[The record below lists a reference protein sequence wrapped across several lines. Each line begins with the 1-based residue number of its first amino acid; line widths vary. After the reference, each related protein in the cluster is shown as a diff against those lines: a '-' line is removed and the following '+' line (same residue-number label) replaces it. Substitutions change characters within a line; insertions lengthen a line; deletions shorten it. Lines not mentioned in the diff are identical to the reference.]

1 MSDINGIFSKKAK
14 AVLQAAR
21 MAARNLGSD
30 SISTEHLLLGLVRED
45 SGFAAE
51 TLKALNVN
59 LNELGENVQRALTSN
74 GGIMTVGDSH
84 GALLSFTN
92 RCKAALY
99 NAAKI
104 AKNEG
109 DQYIG
114 PEHLMLAILQQS
126 ESAAVGTLSSFGV
139 TFENFQ
145 AALSQLKRE
154 SSEDGVPGEGAGEG
168 AGFESE
174 QPRGNGET
182 RQQARSQSRSKT
194 PILEHFGRDLT
205 AMARLGK
212 LDPIIG
218 REAEIERLI
227 QILCRRKKNNPALI
241 GEPGVGKTAIIEGL
255 ALKIAQKKIP
265 ELLAN
270 KRVVSLDVAAMVA
283 GTKYRGQ
290 FEERVKGLIMELQRV
305 DNSVIL
311 FIDELH
317 TIVGAGGSEGSLDA
331 SNIFKPALARG
342 ELQCIGATTIDE
354 YRKYI
359 EKDAALERRFQT
371 IVVNPPSSED
381 SIQILEGLRAKYEQH
396 HKVRYTPEAIRASVT
411 LAERYISDRFLP
423 DKAIDVLDEA
433 GARVRL
439 NSIKTPQDLKEME
452 DELAEAMQKKE
463 DAIADQQYET
473 AASLRDKIE
482 ELTNRIAERRDA
494 LNKED
499 SSVMPVVD
507 ENEIR
512 DCISKMTGI
521 PVSRLAGEEAQKLL
535 KLGDEIKERVIGQDQ
550 AVDAVVKAI
559 RRTRAGI
566 RDTKRPMGSFL
577 FLGPTGVGKTELAKV
592 LSLSLFGSEDS
603 MIRID
608 MSEYME
614 KHSISRLIGAPPGY
628 VGFEDNG
635 GQLSEKVRKR
645 PYCVVLLDEI
655 EKAHPDVYNLL
666 LQILDDGILTDSYG
680 RKINFKNTIII
691 MTSNA
696 GAREVRHSS
705 GMGFTKMGET
715 DDYERMETAIRE
727 EVKRVFSPEFLN
739 RIDEQIVF
747 RPLTKSDLTSVVDIQ
762 LMFLQKN
769 LSERGILLEIS
780 KEAKEF
786 VVGHNYDSALGAR
799 PIRRSIQQLIEDEIA
814 EGLLLGIYSDF
825 STITIDVVDGK
836 LKFKCEKLSEGDGEN
851 HQD

>member
-51 TLKALNVN
+51 TLTALKVN
-59 LNELGENVQRALTSN
+59 LNELGENVQRSLTSN
-74 GGIMTVGDSH
+74 GGIMTVGDAH
-84 GALLSFTN
+84 GALLSFTI
-92 RCKAALY
+92 RCKAALF

-104 AKNEG
+104 AKDEG

-126 ESAAVGTLSSFGV
+126 ESPAAGTLSTFGV

-145 AALSQLKRE
+145 QALQQIKRDAMESQ
-154 SSEDGVPGEGAGEG
+154 VPGEEGMAGEG
-168 AGFESE
+168 PFGGE
-174 QPRGNGET
+174 QPREGQPRVGET

-205 AMARLGK
+205 AMARQGK

-381 SIQILEGLRAKYEQH
+381 SIQILEGLRAKYAQH

-439 NSIKTPQDLKEME
+439 NSIRTPQDLKEME
-452 DELAEAMQKKE
+452 DALAEALQQKE
-463 DAIADQQYET
+463 EAIAEQQYET
-473 AASLRDKIE
+473 AAALRDKIE
-482 ELTNRIAERRDA
+482 ALTNQIAERREA

-499 SSVMPVVD
+499 SAELPVVD

-566 RDTKRPMGSFL
+566 RNNKRPMGSFL

-592 LSLSLFGSEDS
+592 LSLSLFGSEES

-747 RPLTKSDLTSVVDIQ
+747 RPLTKQDLSSVVDIQ
-762 LMFLQKN
+762 LTFLQKN
-769 LSERGILLEIS
+769 LSERGILLEVS
-780 KEAKEF
+780 QAAKEF
-786 VVGHNYDSALGAR
+786 VVSHNYDSALGAR

-814 EGLLLGIYSDF
+814 EGLLLGIYKDF
-825 STITIDVVDGK
+825 STISLDVVDGK
-836 LKFKCEKLSEGDGEN
+836 LKFTSEALPS
-851 HQD
+851 

>member
-1 MSDINGIFSKKAK
+1 MSDINGIFSAKAK

-21 MAARNLGSD
+21 MAAHNLSSD
-30 SISTEHLLLGLVRED
+30 SITVEHLLLGLVREE
-45 SGFAAE
+45 SGYAAE
-51 TLKALNVN
+51 TLRALKVN
-59 LNELGENVQRALTSN
+59 LSDLGETVQRSLSTN
-74 GGIMTVGDSH
+74 GGLMTIGGDKR
-84 GALLSFTN
+84 GGLLSFTA
-92 RCKAALY
+92 RTKAILF
-99 NAAKI
+99 NAAKL

-114 PEHLMLAILQQS
+114 PEHLMLAILQQTDTP
-126 ESAAVGTLSSFGV
+126 AAATLSTYNV
-139 TFENFQ
+139 TFDNYLEMLQQIKSRNMDP
-145 AALSQLKRE
+145 
-154 SSEDGVPGEGAGEG
+154 SSMDMDKNVPPMMRNE
-168 AGFESE
+168 
-174 QPRGNGET
+174 PRSSAT
-182 RQQARSQSRSKT
+182 TASKSKT

-205 AMARLGK
+205 AMARAGK

-241 GEPGVGKTAIIEGL
+241 GEPGVGKTAIVEGL
-255 ALKIAQKKIP
+255 AQKIVQKKIP
-265 ELLAN
+265 DLLAN
-270 KRVVSLDVAAMVA
+270 KRVVTLDVAAMVA

-305 DNSVIL
+305 GNSVIL

-371 IVVNPPSSED
+371 IIVNPPNSED
-381 SIQILEGLRAKYEQH
+381 SVLILEGLRAKYEQH
-396 HKVRYTPEAIRASVT
+396 HNVRYTPDAVRAAVT
-411 LAERYISDRFLP
+411 LAERYISERFLP

-439 NSIKTPQDLKEME
+439 DSIKVPDDLKQMEEELVKTNQLKDECIANQLYEEAAKHRDKAEELEKSIADRKNSI
-452 DELAEAMQKKE
+452 AE
-463 DAIADQQYET
+463 DAKANT
-473 AASLRDKIE
+473 
-482 ELTNRIAERRDA
+482 
-494 LNKED
+494 
-499 SSVMPVVD
+499 PVVD
-507 ENEIR
+507 ENVIR
-512 DCISKMTGI
+512 DVISKMTGI

-535 KLGDEIKERVIGQDQ
+535 HLGEEIKQRVIGQDQ
-550 AVDAVVKAI
+550 AVDAIVKSI

-566 RDTKRPMGSFL
+566 RSSKRPMGSFL

-628 VGFEDNG
+628 VGYEEGG
-635 GQLSEKVRKR
+635 GQLTEKVRKH
-645 PYCVVLLDEI
+645 PYSVVLLDEI
-655 EKAHPDVYNLL
+655 EKAHPDIYNLL

-715 DDYERMETAIRE
+715 DDYDRMETAIRD

-747 RPLTKSDLTSVVDIQ
+747 RPLSKKDLVSVVDIQ
-762 LMFLQKN
+762 MGFLQKN
-769 LSERGILLEIS
+769 ISDRGILLEIS
-780 KEAKEF
+780 QEAKELI
-786 VVGHNYDSALGAR
+786 VNHNYDSALGAR
-799 PIRRSIQQLIEDEIA
+799 PIRRSIQSLVEDEIA
-814 EGLLLGIYSDF
+814 EGLLLGRLSDF
-825 STITIDVVDGK
+825 STICIGVENGK
-836 LKFKCEKLSEGDGEN
+836 LTFTSEALPS
-851 HQD
+851 

>member
-1 MSDINGIFSKKAK
+1 MSDGNGFFSAKAK

-21 MAARNLGSD
+21 TSARNLGSD
-30 SISTEHLLLGLVRED
+30 SITVDHLLLGLVRED
-45 SGFAAE
+45 SGIATE
-51 TLKALNVN
+51 VLKVLKVN
-59 LNELGENVQRALTSN
+59 LVDLGDAVQRSISSS
-74 GGIMTVGDSH
+74 GGLMTIGGDRAS
-84 GALLSFTN
+84 GLLPFTA
-92 RCKAALY
+92 RTKAILY

-104 AKNEG
+104 AQNEG
-109 DQYIG
+109 EQYIG

-126 ESAAVGTLSSFGV
+126 DSPA
-139 TFENFQ
+139 
-145 AALSQLKRE
+145 AALLSTFNVTLENYIQVLNDLKRQND
-154 SSEDGVPGEGAGEG
+154 SEDSSNNGEGEMRSRPMSA
-168 AGFESE
+168 SRE
-174 QPRGNGET
+174 QPQRAPG
-182 RQQARSQSRSKT
+182 ARSKT

-205 AMARLGK
+205 AMARQGK

-218 REAEIERLI
+218 REAEIERLV

-255 ALKIAQKKIP
+255 AQKIVQKKIP
-265 ELLAN
+265 ELLEN
-270 KRVVSLDVAAMVA
+270 KRVVTLDVAAMVA

-342 ELQCIGATTIDE
+342 ELQCIGATTVDE

-371 IVVNPPSSED
+371 IMVNPPSAED
-381 SIQILEGLRAKYEQH
+381 SVQILEGLKSKYEQH
-396 HKVRYTPEAIRASVT
+396 HMVHYTPSAIRAAVN
-411 LAERYISDRFLP
+411 LGERYISERFLP

-433 GARVRL
+433 GARARL
-439 NSIKTPQDLKEME
+439 NKLSTPEDLRDYEKL
-452 DELAEAMQKKE
+452 LAKAIQQKE
-463 DAIADQQYET
+463 DAVAQENFDD
-473 AASLRDKIE
+473 AAKCRDTIESLTMLINKRRE
-482 ELTNRIAERRDA
+482 ELRQQNNSLT
-494 LNKED
+494 
-499 SSVMPVVD
+499 PTVD
-507 ENEIR
+507 EDDIR
-512 DCISKMTGI
+512 EVISKMTGI
-521 PVSRLAGEEAQKLL
+521 PVSRLAGEETKKLL
-535 KLGDEIKERVIGQDQ
+535 NLDNEIKQRVIGQDA
-550 AVDAVVKAI
+550 AVSAVVKSI

-628 VGFEDNG
+628 VGYEENG
-635 GQLSEKVRKR
+635 GQLTEKVRKR
-645 PYCVVLLDEI
+645 PYSVVLLDEI

-691 MTSNA
+691 MTSNC
-696 GAREVRHSS
+696 GAREVRHSG
-705 GMGFTKMGET
+705 GMGFTKEGEV
-715 DDYERMETAIRE
+715 DDYERMESAIRE
-727 EVKRVFSPEFLN
+727 EVKRTFTPEFLN

-747 RPLTKSDLTSVVDIQ
+747 KALSKHDLTSVVDIQ
-762 LMFLQKN
+762 MSFLQKN

-780 KEAKEF
+780 QAAKELI
-786 VVGHNYDSALGAR
+786 VNHNYDSALGAR

-814 EGLLLGIYSDF
+814 EGLLVGKFQDF
-825 STITIDVVDGK
+825 STIVIGVKDGK
-836 LKFKCEKLSEGDGEN
+836 LHFECEKLPSENAAD
-851 HQD
+851 

>member
-1 MSDINGIFSKKAK
+1 MADNNGIFSAKAK

-30 SISTEHLLLGLVRED
+30 CVSTEHLLLGLVRED
-45 SGFAAE
+45 SGFAVE
-51 TLKALNVN
+51 TLKALRVN
-59 LNELGENVQRALTSN
+59 LVDMSEDIQRSLSSN
-74 GGIMTVGDSH
+74 GGLMTIGGNPRD
-84 GALLSFTN
+84 GLLQFTV
-92 RCKAALY
+92 RAKAVLF

-104 AKNEG
+104 AKEEG

-126 ESAAVGTLSSFGV
+126 DSPAVGILSTYNI

-145 AALSQLKRE
+145 QTLDQLKHDADGMP
-154 SSEDGVPGEGAGEG
+154 EDGFNPDVQRPMQATRE
-168 AGFESE
+168 
-174 QPRGNGET
+174 PRGG
-182 RQQARSQSRSKT
+182 SKSKT
-194 PILEHFGRDLT
+194 PILDHFGRDLT
-205 AMARLGK
+205 AMARAGK

-255 ALKIAQKKIP
+255 AQKIVQKKIP
-265 ELLAN
+265 DLLAN
-270 KRVVSLDVAAMVA
+270 KRVVTLDVAAMVA

-290 FEERVKGLIMELQRV
+290 FEERMKGLIMELQRV
-305 DNSVIL
+305 SNSVIL

-371 IVVNPPSSED
+371 ILVNPPNSED
-381 SIQILEGLRAKYEQH
+381 SIQILEGLRPKYEQH
-396 HKVRYTPEAIRASVT
+396 HKVHYTPDAIRAAVT
-411 LAERYISDRFLP
+411 LAERYISERFLP
-423 DKAIDVLDEA
+423 DKAIDVLDET
-433 GARVRL
+433 GARVKL
-439 NSIKTPQDLKEME
+439 NSIKVPQDLMDME
-452 DELAEAMQKKE
+452 NELAEVLQKKE
-463 DAIADQQYET
+463 EAVANQDYEN
-473 AASLRDKIE
+473 AAKCRTREE
-482 ELTNRIAERRDA
+482 ELQNKIAERKKQLQEEGA
-494 LNKED
+494 EI
-499 SSVMPVVD
+499 PVVD
-507 ENEIR
+507 ESDIR

-521 PVSRLAGEEAQKLL
+521 PVSRLGGEETQKLL
-535 KLGDEIKERVIGQDQ
+535 HLADEIKQRIIGQDA
-550 AVDAVVKAI
+550 AVDAIVKSI

-566 RDTKRPMGSFL
+566 RSSKRPMGSFL

-592 LSLSLFGSEDS
+592 LSLTLFGSEDS

-614 KHSISRLIGAPPGY
+614 KHSVSRLIGAPPGY
-628 VGFEDNG
+628 VGFEEGG
-635 GQLSEKVRKR
+635 GQLTEKVRKH
-645 PYCVVLLDEI
+645 PYSVVLLDEI
-655 EKAHPDVYNLL
+655 EKAHPDIYNIL

-696 GAREVRHSS
+696 GAREVRHSG
-705 GMGFTKMGET
+705 GMGFTKEGET
-715 DDYERMETAIRE
+715 DDYERMENAIRE

-747 RPLTKSDLTSVVDIQ
+747 RALSKKDLVSVVDIQ
-762 LMFLQKN
+762 MGFLQKN
-769 LSERGILLEIS
+769 ISDRGILLEIS
-780 KEAKEF
+780 QEAKEF
-786 VVGHNYDSALGAR
+786 IVNNNYDSTLGAR
-799 PIRRSIQQLIEDEIA
+799 PIRRSIQNLVEDAIA
-814 EGLLLGIYSDF
+814 EGLLLGTLTDF
-825 STITIDVVDGK
+825 STISIGVENGK
-836 LKFKCEKLSEGDGEN
+836 LSFKCEKIQS
-851 HQD
+851 

>member
-51 TLKALNVN
+51 TLTALKVN
-59 LNELGENVQRALTSN
+59 LNELGENVQRSLTSN
-74 GGIMTVGDSH
+74 GGIMTVGDAH
-84 GALLSFTN
+84 GALLSFTI
-92 RCKAALY
+92 RCKAALF

-104 AKNEG
+104 AKDEG

-126 ESAAVGTLSSFGV
+126 ESPAAGTLSTFGV

-145 AALSQLKRE
+145 QALQQIKRDAMESQ
-154 SSEDGVPGEGAGEG
+154 VPGEEGMAGEG
-168 AGFESE
+168 PFGGE
-174 QPRGNGET
+174 QPRKGQPRVGET

-205 AMARLGK
+205 AMARQGK

-381 SIQILEGLRAKYEQH
+381 SIQILEGLRAKYAQH

-439 NSIKTPQDLKEME
+439 NSIRTPQDLKEME
-452 DELAEAMQKKE
+452 DALAEALQQKE
-463 DAIADQQYET
+463 EAIAEQQYET
-473 AASLRDKIE
+473 AAALRDKIE
-482 ELTNRIAERRDA
+482 ALTNQIAERREA

-499 SSVMPVVD
+499 SAELPVVD

-566 RDTKRPMGSFL
+566 RNNKRPMGSFL

-592 LSLSLFGSEDS
+592 LSLSLFGSEES

-747 RPLTKSDLTSVVDIQ
+747 RPLTKKDLSSVVDIQ
-762 LMFLQKN
+762 LTFLQKN
-769 LSERGILLEIS
+769 LSERGILLEVS
-780 KEAKEF
+780 QAAKEF
-786 VVGHNYDSALGAR
+786 VVSHNYDSALGAR

-814 EGLLLGIYSDF
+814 EGLLLGIYKDF
-825 STITIDVVDGK
+825 STISLDVVDGK
-836 LKFKCEKLSEGDGEN
+836 LKFTSEALPS
-851 HQD
+851 

>member
-21 MAARNLGSD
+21 IAARNLGSD
-30 SISTEHLLLGLVRED
+30 SVTTEHLLLGLVRED

-51 TLKALNVN
+51 TLRALKIN
-59 LNELGENVQRALTSN
+59 LNELGETVQRSLTSN
-74 GGIMTVGDSH
+74 GGIMTVGDAH
-84 GALLSFTN
+84 GALLSFTT
-92 RCKAALY
+92 RCKAALF

-104 AKNEG
+104 AKEEG

-114 PEHLMLAILQQS
+114 PEHLMLAILQQA
-126 ESAAVGTLSSFGV
+126 ESPAAGTLSTFGV
-139 TFENFQ
+139 TYESFETTLQ
-145 AALSQLKRE
+145 QIKRE
-154 SSEDGVPGEGAGEG
+154 AMNGQPSGEEGEGEEG
-168 AGFESE
+168 DDRFMG
-174 QPRGNGET
+174 QGRGGDT
-182 RQQARSQSRSKT
+182 RQQVRSQSRSKT
-194 PILEHFGRDLT
+194 PILDHFGRDLT
-205 AMARLGK
+205 ALAKQGK

-218 REAEIERLI
+218 RGREIERLI

-255 ALKIAQKKIP
+255 AQKIVQKKIP
-265 ELLAN
+265 ELLMN
-270 KRVVSLDVAAMVA
+270 KRVVTLDVAAMVA

-371 IVVNPPSSED
+371 IVVNPPNSED
-381 SIQILEGLRAKYEQH
+381 SIQILEGLRPKYEQH
-396 HKVRYTPEAIRASVT
+396 HKVHYTPEAIRAAVT
-411 LAERYISDRFLP
+411 LAERYITDRFLP

-439 NSIKTPQDLKEME
+439 NSIRTPQDLKEME
-452 DELAEAMQKKE
+452 DELAATMQKKE
-463 DAIADQQYET
+463 EAIAEQQYET
-473 AASLRDKIE
+473 AATLRDKIE
-482 ELTNRIAERRDA
+482 ELTNRIAERREA

-499 SSVMPVVD
+499 SADFPTVD

-521 PVSRLAGEEAQKLL
+521 PVSRLAGEETQKLL

-592 LSLSLFGSEDS
+592 LSQSLFGSEDS

-614 KHSISRLIGAPPGY
+614 KHSVSRLIGAPPGY
-628 VGFEDNG
+628 VGFEDSG

-655 EKAHPDVYNLL
+655 EKAHPDIYNLL

-739 RIDEQIVF
+739 RVDEQIVF
-747 RPLTKSDLTSVVDIQ
+747 RPLSKKDLSSVVDIQ
-762 LMFLQKN
+762 LTFLQKN
-769 LSERGILLEIS
+769 LSERGILLEVS
-780 KEAKEF
+780 EAAKEF
-786 VVGHNYDSALGAR
+786 IVSHNYDSALGAR
-799 PIRRSIQQLIEDEIA
+799 PIRRSIQYLVEDEIA
-814 EGLLLGIYSDF
+814 EGLLLGIYKDF
-825 STITIDVVDGK
+825 TTISIDVENNK
-836 LKFKCEKLSEGDGEN
+836 LKFTSEALPS
-851 HQD
+851 

>member
-1 MSDINGIFSKKAK
+1 MSDINGIFSAKAK

-21 MAARNLGSD
+21 MAARNLSSD
-30 SISTEHLLLGLVRED
+30 SITVEHLLLGLVRED
-45 SGFAAE
+45 SGYAAE
-51 TLKALNVN
+51 TLRALKVN
-59 LNELGENVQRALTSN
+59 LNDLGETIQRSLSTN
-74 GGIMTVGDSH
+74 GGLMTIGGDNRS
-84 GALLSFTN
+84 GFLSFTA
-92 RCKAALY
+92 RTKAVLY
-99 NAAKI
+99 NAAKL

-114 PEHLMLAILQQS
+114 PEHLMLAILQQADTPACS
-126 ESAAVGTLSSFGV
+126 TLSTYNV
-139 TFENFQ
+139 TFDNYLEMLQQIKSRNVD
-145 AALSQLKRE
+145 AS
-154 SSEDGVPGEGAGEG
+154 GAEMDRGP
-168 AGFESE
+168 
-174 QPRGNGET
+174 QPAMRNEM
-182 RQQARSQSRSKT
+182 RQSASAKSKT

-205 AMARLGK
+205 AMARAGK

-255 ALKIAQKKIP
+255 AQKIVQKKIP
-265 ELLAN
+265 DLLAN
-270 KRVVSLDVAAMVA
+270 KRVVTLDVAAMVA

-371 IVVNPPSSED
+371 IVVNPPNSED
-381 SIQILEGLRAKYEQH
+381 SVLILEGLRPKYEQH
-396 HKVRYTPEAIRASVT
+396 HNVRYTPDAIRAAVV
-411 LAERYISDRFLP
+411 LAERYISERFLP

-439 NSIKTPQDLKEME
+439 NFIKVPDDLKQME
-452 DELAEAMQKKE
+452 EELAKTNQLKDEC
-463 DAIADQQYET
+463 IANQQYEE
-473 AASLRDKIE
+473 AAKHRDRVE
-482 ELTNRIAERRDA
+482 ELEKQIADRRNSIAEDA
-494 LNKED
+494 KANT
-499 SSVMPVVD
+499 PVVD
-507 ENEIR
+507 ENVIR
-512 DCISKMTGI
+512 DVISKMTGI

-535 KLGDEIKERVIGQDQ
+535 HLGDEIKQRIIGQDK
-550 AVDAVVKAI
+550 AVDAIVKSI

-566 RDTKRPMGSFL
+566 RNTKRPMGSFL

-614 KHSISRLIGAPPGY
+614 KHSVSRLIGAPPGY
-628 VGFEDNG
+628 VGFEDGG
-635 GQLSEKVRKR
+635 GQLTEKVRKH
-645 PYCVVLLDEI
+645 PYSVVLLDEI
-655 EKAHPDVYNLL
+655 EKAHPDIYNLL

-715 DDYERMETAIRE
+715 DDYDRMETAIRE

-747 RPLTKSDLTSVVDIQ
+747 KALSKKELVSVVDIQ
-762 LMFLQKN
+762 LGFLQKN
-769 LSERGILLEIS
+769 LSERGIMLEVNE
-780 KEAKEF
+780 EAKEF
-786 VVGHNYDSALGAR
+786 IVNSNYDAALGAR
-799 PIRRSIQQLIEDEIA
+799 PIRRSIQSLVEDEIA
-814 EGLLLGIYSDF
+814 EGLLLGRLTDF
-825 STITIDVVDGK
+825 STICIGVEDGK
-836 LKFKCEKLSEGDGEN
+836 LKFTSEALPS
-851 HQD
+851 

>member
-21 MAARNLGSD
+21 IAARNLGSD
-30 SISTEHLLLGLVRED
+30 SVTTEHLLLGLVRED

-51 TLKALNVN
+51 TLRALKIN
-59 LNELGENVQRALTSN
+59 LNELGETVQRSLTSN
-74 GGIMTVGDSH
+74 GGIMTVGDAH
-84 GALLSFTN
+84 GALLSFTT
-92 RCKAALY
+92 RCKAALF

-104 AKNEG
+104 AKEEG

-114 PEHLMLAILQQS
+114 PEHLMLAILQQA
-126 ESAAVGTLSSFGV
+126 ESPAAGTLSTFGV
-139 TFENFQ
+139 TYESFETTLQ
-145 AALSQLKRE
+145 QIKRE
-154 SSEDGVPGEGAGEG
+154 AMNGQPSGEEGEGEDGDDRFMGQG
-168 AGFESE
+168 
-174 QPRGNGET
+174 RGGDT
-182 RQQARSQSRSKT
+182 RQQMRSQSRSKT
-194 PILEHFGRDLT
+194 PILDHFGRDLT
-205 AMARLGK
+205 ALAKQGK

-218 REAEIERLI
+218 RGREIERLI

-255 ALKIAQKKIP
+255 AQKIVQKKIP
-265 ELLAN
+265 ELLMN
-270 KRVVSLDVAAMVA
+270 KRVVTLDVAAMVA

-371 IVVNPPSSED
+371 IVVNPPNSED
-381 SIQILEGLRAKYEQH
+381 SIQILEGLRPKYEQH
-396 HKVRYTPEAIRASVT
+396 HKVRYTPESIRAAVT

-439 NSIKTPQDLKEME
+439 NSIRTPQDLKEME
-452 DELAEAMQKKE
+452 DELAATMLKKE
-463 DAIADQQYET
+463 EAIADQQYET
-473 AASLRDKIE
+473 AATLRDKIE
-482 ELTNRIAERRDA
+482 DLTSRIAERREA

-499 SSVMPVVD
+499 SADFPVVD

-521 PVSRLAGEEAQKLL
+521 PVSRLAGEETQKLL
-535 KLGDEIKERVIGQDQ
+535 KLGDEIKERIIGQDQ

-566 RDTKRPMGSFL
+566 RSAKRPMGSFL

-592 LSLSLFGSEDS
+592 LSQTLFGSEES
-603 MIRID
+603 MIRVD

-614 KHSISRLIGAPPGY
+614 KHSVSRLIGAPPGY
-628 VGFEDNG
+628 VGFEDSG

-655 EKAHPDVYNLL
+655 EKAHPDIYNLL

-747 RPLTKSDLTSVVDIQ
+747 RALTKKELTSVVDIQ
-762 LMFLQKN
+762 LTFLQKN
-769 LSERGILLEIS
+769 LSERGILLEVS
-780 KEAKEF
+780 EAAKEF
-786 VVGHNYDSALGAR
+786 IVSNNYDSALGAR
-799 PIRRSIQQLIEDEIA
+799 PIRRSIQNLVEDEIA
-814 EGLLLGIYSDF
+814 EGLLLGIYKDF
-825 STITIDVVDGK
+825 STISIDVENNK
-836 LKFKCEKLSEGDGEN
+836 LKFTSEALPS
-851 HQD
+851 

>member
-1 MSDINGIFSKKAK
+1 MSDINGIFSRKAK

-45 SGFAAE
+45 SGLAAE
-51 TLKALNVN
+51 TLTALKVN
-59 LNELGENVQRALTSN
+59 LNDLGENVQRSLTSN
-74 GGIMTVGDSH
+74 GGIMTVGDTH
-84 GALLSFTN
+84 GSLLSFTA
-92 RCKAALY
+92 RCKAALF

-104 AKNEG
+104 AKDEG

-126 ESAAVGTLSSFGV
+126 ESPAAGTLSTFGV
-139 TFENFQ
+139 TYENFQ
-145 AALSQLKRE
+145 QAYNQLKRE
-154 SSEDGVPGEGAGEG
+154 SLDEQVPREEGGAGRPEEGGQGEGA
-168 AGFESE
+168 
-174 QPRGNGET
+174 PRVGGET

-205 AMARLGK
+205 AMARQGK

-317 TIVGAGGSEGSLDA
+317 TIVGAGGSEGALDA

-342 ELQCIGATTIDE
+342 ELQCIGATTLDE

-359 EKDAALERRFQT
+359 EKDAALDRRFQT
-371 IVVNPPSSED
+371 IVVNPPTSED
-381 SIQILEGLRAKYEQH
+381 SIRILEGLRAKYEQH
-396 HKVRYTPEAIRASVT
+396 HKVRYTPEAIRASVS
-411 LAERYISDRFLP
+411 LAERYISERFLP

-439 NSIKTPQDLKEME
+439 NSIRTPDDLKAME
-452 DELAEAMQKKE
+452 DELAQAMQQKE
-463 DAIADQQYET
+463 EAIAEQQYES
-473 AASLRDKIE
+473 AAALRDKIE
-482 ELTNRIAERRDA
+482 ALTAQIAERRET

-499 SSVMPVVD
+499 SAELPVVD

-535 KLGDEIKERVIGQDQ
+535 KLGVEIKERVIGQDQ
-550 AVDAVVKAI
+550 AVNAVVKAI

-628 VGFEDNG
+628 VGFEESG
-635 GQLSEKVRKR
+635 GQLSEKVRKH

-747 RPLTKSDLTSVVDIQ
+747 RPLSKQDLTSVVDIQ

-769 LSERGILLEIS
+769 LSERGILLEVS
-780 KEAKEF
+780 QAAKEF
-786 VVGHNYDSALGAR
+786 VVSHNYDSALGAR

-814 EGLLLGIYSDF
+814 EGLLLGIYKDF
-825 STITIDVVDGK
+825 STISLDVVDGK
-836 LKFKCEKLSEGDGEN
+836 LKFTSEALPS
-851 HQD
+851 

>member
-51 TLKALNVN
+51 TLTALKVN
-59 LNELGENVQRALTSN
+59 LNELGENVQRSLTSN
-74 GGIMTVGDSH
+74 GGIMTVGDAH
-84 GALLSFTN
+84 GALLSFTI
-92 RCKAALY
+92 RCKAALF

-104 AKNEG
+104 AKDEG

-126 ESAAVGTLSSFGV
+126 ESPAAGTLSTFGV

-145 AALSQLKRE
+145 QALQQIKRDAMESQ
-154 SSEDGVPGEGAGEG
+154 VPGEERMAGEG
-168 AGFESE
+168 PFGGE
-174 QPRGNGET
+174 QPREGQPRVGET

-205 AMARLGK
+205 AMARQGK

-381 SIQILEGLRAKYEQH
+381 SIQILEGLRAKYAQH

-439 NSIKTPQDLKEME
+439 NSIRTPQDLKEME
-452 DELAEAMQKKE
+452 DALAEALQQKE
-463 DAIADQQYET
+463 EAIAEQQYET
-473 AASLRDKIE
+473 AAALRDKIE
-482 ELTNRIAERRDA
+482 ALTNQIAERREA

-499 SSVMPVVD
+499 SAELPVVD

-566 RDTKRPMGSFL
+566 RNNKRPMGSFL

-592 LSLSLFGSEDS
+592 LSLSLFGSEES

-747 RPLTKSDLTSVVDIQ
+747 RPLTKKDLSSVVDIQ
-762 LMFLQKN
+762 LTFLQKN
-769 LSERGILLEIS
+769 LSERGILLEVS
-780 KEAKEF
+780 QAAKEF
-786 VVGHNYDSALGAR
+786 VVSHNYDSALGAR

-814 EGLLLGIYSDF
+814 EGLLLGIYKDF
-825 STITIDVVDGK
+825 STISLDVVDGK
-836 LKFKCEKLSEGDGEN
+836 LKFTSEALPS
-851 HQD
+851 

>member
-51 TLKALNVN
+51 TLTALKVN
-59 LNELGENVQRALTSN
+59 LNELGENVQRSLTSN
-74 GGIMTVGDSH
+74 GGIMTVGDAH
-84 GALLSFTN
+84 GALLSFTI
-92 RCKAALY
+92 RCKAALF

-104 AKNEG
+104 AKDEG

-126 ESAAVGTLSSFGV
+126 ESPAAGTLSTFGV

-145 AALSQLKRE
+145 QALQQIKRDAMESQ
-154 SSEDGVPGEGAGEG
+154 VPGEEGMAGEG
-168 AGFESE
+168 PFGGE
-174 QPRGNGET
+174 QPREGQPRVGET

-205 AMARLGK
+205 AMARQGK

-381 SIQILEGLRAKYEQH
+381 SIQILEGLRAKYAQH
-396 HKVRYTPEAIRASVT
+396 HKVCYTPEAIRASVT

-439 NSIKTPQDLKEME
+439 NSIRTPQDLKEME
-452 DELAEAMQKKE
+452 DALAEALQQKE
-463 DAIADQQYET
+463 EAIAEQQYET
-473 AASLRDKIE
+473 AAALRDKIE
-482 ELTNRIAERRDA
+482 ALTNQIAERREA

-499 SSVMPVVD
+499 SAELPVVD

-566 RDTKRPMGSFL
+566 RNNKRPMGSFL

-592 LSLSLFGSEDS
+592 LSLSLFGSEES

-747 RPLTKSDLTSVVDIQ
+747 RPLTKKDLSSVVDIQ
-762 LMFLQKN
+762 LTFLQKN
-769 LSERGILLEIS
+769 LSERGILLEVS
-780 KEAKEF
+780 QAAKEF
-786 VVGHNYDSALGAR
+786 VVSHNYDSALGAR

-814 EGLLLGIYSDF
+814 EGLLLGIYKDF
-825 STITIDVVDGK
+825 STISLDVVDGK
-836 LKFKCEKLSEGDGEN
+836 LKFTSEALPS
-851 HQD
+851 

>member
-1 MSDINGIFSKKAK
+1 MSENNGIFSAKAK

-30 SISTEHLLLGLVRED
+30 SITVEHLLLGLVRED
-45 SGFAAE
+45 SGYASE
-51 TLKALNVN
+51 TLKALKVN
-59 LNELGENVQRALTSN
+59 LAELGEVVQRALTN
-74 GGIMTVGDSH
+74 DGGLMTIGGDNR
-84 GALLSFTN
+84 GGLLAFTA
-92 RCKAALY
+92 RTKAVMF

-104 AKNEG
+104 AKEEG

-126 ESAAVGTLSSFGV
+126 DSPAAATLSTYNV

-145 AALSQLKRE
+145 QALDQLKRGSADDQPDE
-154 SSEDGVPGEGAGEG
+154 PISSPRQGGPQGRPG
-168 AGFESE
+168 SK
-174 QPRGNGET
+174 
-182 RQQARSQSRSKT
+182 SKT
-194 PILEHFGRDLT
+194 PILDHFGRDLT
-205 AMARLGK
+205 ALARQGK

-218 REAEIERLI
+218 REQEIERLI

-241 GEPGVGKTAIIEGL
+241 GEPGVGKTAIVEGL
-255 ALKIAQKKIP
+255 AQKIVQKKIP
-265 ELLAN
+265 ELLMN
-270 KRVVSLDVAAMVA
+270 KRVVTLDVAAMVA

-305 DNSVIL
+305 DSSVIL

-371 IVVNPPSSED
+371 IVVNPPNAED
-381 SIQILEGLRAKYEQH
+381 SILILDGLRAKYEAH
-396 HKVRYTPEAIRASVT
+396 HKVRYTPDAVRAAVL
-411 LAERYISDRFLP
+411 LAERYISERFLP
-423 DKAIDVLDEA
+423 DKAIDVLDET

-439 NSIKTPQDLKEME
+439 DSICIPQDLKDLE
-452 DELAEAMQKKE
+452 DELAETKRQLD
-463 DAIADQQYET
+463 DAVANQNFET
-473 AASLRDKIE
+473 AASLRDKTE
-482 ELTNRIAERRDA
+482 ELEKQVMERRDA
-494 LNKED
+494 LSADKE
-499 SSVMPVVD
+499 SETIPVVD
-507 ENEIR
+507 ENAIR

-521 PVSRLAGEEAQKLL
+521 PVSRLAGEEAKKLL
-535 KLGDEIKERVIGQDQ
+535 HLGDEIKERVIGQDQ

-628 VGFEDNG
+628 VGFEESG

-645 PYCVVLLDEI
+645 PYSVVLLDEI
-655 EKAHPDVYNLL
+655 EKAHPDIYNLL

-747 RPLTKSDLTSVVDIQ
+747 RPLSKADLVSVVDIQ
-762 LMFLQKN
+762 LSFLQKN
-769 LSERGILLEIS
+769 LSERGILLEVTQ
-780 KEAKEF
+780 EAKEF
-786 VVGHNYDSALGAR
+786 IVNHNYDSALGAR
-799 PIRRSIQQLIEDEIA
+799 PIRRTIQNLVEDEIA
-814 EGLLLGIYSDF
+814 EGLLLETMTDF
-825 STITIDVVDGK
+825 STITIGVKDGK
-836 LKFKCEKLSEGDGEN
+836 LSFACEKIPEDGTN
-851 HQD
+851 SG

>member
-51 TLKALNVN
+51 TLTALKVN
-59 LNELGENVQRALTSN
+59 LNELGENVQRSLTSN
-74 GGIMTVGDSH
+74 GGIMTVGDAH
-84 GALLSFTN
+84 GALLSFTI
-92 RCKAALY
+92 RCKAALF

-104 AKNEG
+104 AKDEG

-126 ESAAVGTLSSFGV
+126 ESPAAGTLSTFGV

-145 AALSQLKRE
+145 QALQQIKRDAMESQ
-154 SSEDGVPGEGAGEG
+154 VPGEEGMAGEG
-168 AGFESE
+168 PFGGE
-174 QPRGNGET
+174 QPREGQPRVGET

-205 AMARLGK
+205 AMARQGK

-381 SIQILEGLRAKYEQH
+381 SIQILEGLRAKYAQH

-439 NSIKTPQDLKEME
+439 NSIRTPQDLKEME
-452 DELAEAMQKKE
+452 DALAEALQQKE
-463 DAIADQQYET
+463 EAIAEQQYET
-473 AASLRDKIE
+473 AAALRDKIE
-482 ELTNRIAERRDA
+482 ALTNQIAERREA

-499 SSVMPVVD
+499 SAELPVVD

-566 RDTKRPMGSFL
+566 RNNKRPMGSFL

-592 LSLSLFGSEDS
+592 LSLSLFGSEES

-747 RPLTKSDLTSVVDIQ
+747 RPLTKKDLSSVVDIQ
-762 LMFLQKN
+762 LTFLQKN
-769 LSERGILLEIS
+769 LSERGILLEVS
-780 KEAKEF
+780 QAAKEF
-786 VVGHNYDSALGAR
+786 VVSHNYDSALGAR

-814 EGLLLGIYSDF
+814 EGLLLGIYKDF
-825 STITIDVVDGK
+825 STISLDVVDGK
-836 LKFKCEKLSEGDGEN
+836 LKFTSEALPS
-851 HQD
+851 

>member
-21 MAARNLGSD
+21 IAARNLGSD
-30 SISTEHLLLGLVRED
+30 SVTTEHLLLGLVRED

-51 TLKALNVN
+51 TLRALKIN
-59 LNELGENVQRALTSN
+59 LNELGENVQRSLTTN
-74 GGIMTVGDSH
+74 GGIMTVGDAH
-84 GALLSFTN
+84 GALLSFTT
-92 RCKAALY
+92 RCKAALF

-104 AKNEG
+104 AKEEG

-114 PEHLMLAILQQS
+114 PEHLMLAILQQA
-126 ESAAVGTLSSFGV
+126 ESPAAGTLSTFGV
-139 TFENFQ
+139 TYENFENTLQ
-145 AALSQLKRE
+145 QIKRE
-154 SSEDGVPGEGAGEG
+154 AMNGQPSGEEGDGMDGDDRFMGQG
-168 AGFESE
+168 
-174 QPRGNGET
+174 RGGDT
-182 RQQARSQSRSKT
+182 RQQVRSQSRSKT
-194 PILEHFGRDLT
+194 PILDHFGRDLT
-205 AMARLGK
+205 ALAKQGK

-218 REAEIERLI
+218 RGREIERLI

-255 ALKIAQKKIP
+255 AQKIVQKKIP
-265 ELLAN
+265 ELLMN
-270 KRVVSLDVAAMVA
+270 KRVVTLDVAAMVA

-371 IVVNPPSSED
+371 IVVNPPNSED
-381 SIQILEGLRAKYEQH
+381 SIQILEGLRPKYEQH
-396 HKVRYTPEAIRASVT
+396 HKVHYTPEAIRAAVT
-411 LAERYISDRFLP
+411 LAERYITDRFLP

-439 NSIKTPQDLKEME
+439 NSIRTPQDLKEME
-452 DELAEAMQKKE
+452 DELAATMQKKE
-463 DAIADQQYET
+463 EAIADQQYET
-473 AASLRDKIE
+473 AATLRDKIE
-482 ELTNRIAERRDA
+482 DLTNRIAERREA

-499 SSVMPVVD
+499 SADFPIVD

-521 PVSRLAGEEAQKLL
+521 PVSRLAGEETQKLL

-592 LSLSLFGSEDS
+592 LSQSLFGSEDS

-614 KHSISRLIGAPPGY
+614 KHSVSRLIGAPPGY

-655 EKAHPDVYNLL
+655 EKAHPDIYNLL

-747 RPLTKSDLTSVVDIQ
+747 RALTKKELTSVVDIQ
-762 LMFLQKN
+762 LTFLQKN
-769 LSERGILLEIS
+769 LSERGILLEVS
-780 KEAKEF
+780 EAAKEF
-786 VVGHNYDSALGAR
+786 IVSHNYDSALGAR
-799 PIRRSIQQLIEDEIA
+799 PIRRSIQNLVEDEIA
-814 EGLLLGIYSDF
+814 EGLLLGIYKDF
-825 STITIDVVDGK
+825 STISIDVENNK
-836 LKFKCEKLSEGDGEN
+836 LKFTSEALPS
-851 HQD
+851 